1 VVDFDTMELPEGG
14 KMRWPLRACVIGLV
28 LPPLALAAQPRSPV
42 FGVAANV
49 VRVAVVVTAP
59 DGSLAR
65 DLRPADFELFEDGR
79 RREIEMLRRADDWP
93 GEAAL
98 GLDLLLL
105 LDRSASMLKNLAGAR
120 TTAAAL
126 LSEIPKGDARGV
138 VGLEGE
144 PVFWRE
150 PPADPLAVL
159 DAESKPVQ
167 AMVATGVDA
176 LRPAAGRKALV
187 LLSDGDGLA
196 GTRAWAETFR
206 SISASDVTLYVISY
220 AAHLG
225 PRPRVASAQ
234 SRLEKLAAAT
244 GGVVLDGYFPGGREA
259 IRRITEDLSAQYIL
273 GVQPAEPAKGGYRS
287 LKMKVTRPGFGVRH
301 RDRYLARVR
310 DETR

>member
-1 VVDFDTMELPEGG
+1 MELPEGG
-14 KMRWPLRACVIGLV
+14 QMPIKERLVLCVIGLA
-28 LPPLALAAQPRSPV
+28 LPPLALAAQQRSPV

-79 RREIEMLRRADDWP
+79 RREIEMLRRADGWP

-120 TTAAAL
+120 TTAAAM

-159 DAESKPVQ
+159 DAESRPVQ

-176 LRPAAGRKALV
+176 LQPAAGRKALV
-187 LLSDGDGLA
+187 LLSDGAGLA
-196 GTRAWAETFR
+196 GTRAWAQTFR

-225 PRPRVASAQ
+225 PRARVASAQ
-234 SRLEKLAAAT
+234 SRLEK
-244 GGVVLDGYFPGGREA
+244 
-259 IRRITEDLSAQYIL
+259 
-273 GVQPAEPAKGGYRS
+273 
-287 LKMKVTRPGFGVRH
+287 
-301 RDRYLARVR
+301 
-310 DETR
+310 

>member
-1 VVDFDTMELPEGG
+1 M
-14 KMRWPLRACVIGLV
+14 
-28 LPPLALAAQPRSPV
+28 
-42 FGVAANV
+42 
-49 VRVAVVVTAP
+49 
-59 DGSLAR
+59 
-65 DLRPADFELFEDGR
+65 
-79 RREIEMLRRADDWP
+79 
-93 GEAAL
+93 
-98 GLDLLLL
+98 
-105 LDRSASMLKNLAGAR
+105 
-120 TTAAAL
+120 
-126 LSEIPKGDARGV
+126 
-138 VGLEGE
+138 
-144 PVFWRE
+144 FWRE

-259 IRRITEDLSAQYIL
+259 VRRITEDLSAQYIL
-273 GVQPAEPAKGGYRS
+273 GFQPAEPAKGGYRS
-287 LKMKVTRPGFGVRH
+287 LKVKVTRPGFRVRH